1 MAKLLISQP
10 TGDVP
15 HELDGEVVTIG
26 RTPDNNIQ
34 IDDASVS
41 AHHAKLFLV
50 NGIYKLRDLD
60 STNHS
65 YINGVAASEA
75 DLASSCRLRFGNIEC
90 AFEAG
95 ASGANRTA
103 QDFSAQIGEK
113 QKLVE
118 SIMLERAALLQAN
131 RDLKTKL
138 DILTVELAELK
149 KKTELQGIGQ
159 QPQKQIE
166 NLVRERAAL
175 LHSNKEMSVRL
186 EAMTNA
192 SRQTPAQIPAEAADG
207 RHVIQQ
213 LTGER
218 NELKAKLEAA
228 VAGLNQAAQIS
239 SGLQNQIEELLRERD
254 ALLQA
259 NSALK
264 EKLETGAAEPP
275 PQEQP
280 QALRIQP
287 SAPLPQPKLD
297 IREMAARRVREAMD
311 ESPIDDESDDE
322 PQMPKTP
329 AVPTMAASAPR
340 VPAQAVATAPLLSS
354 WLKRAAKRK
363 SPAAENTDAQQ
374 QAAYN
379 DTLTIALPSAVPAVK
394 VANGNAAKSKADADS
409 AAESPEVKQA
419 LDLLNGMRRTL
430 HYFLRN
436 QKETNILEELG
447 RNAND
452 LFSKS
457 QVPSLYSTNH
467 LALALKTL
475 LDDLNTN
482 KHNINPSSLRTVG
495 QSIDFFATL
504 LDKQNLARIHDV
516 SEAKIFA
523 LDDDTGILETV
534 AATMEMVKLKVT
546 TSADP
551 LACLEKLA
559 EENFDMILLDVGLP
573 QMNGLDVCTRVR
585 SLPQHKNTPIV
596 FLTGSATVQNR
607 VQSTLSGGNDL
618 IGKPFSVHEL
628 AVKVLTWIYKGQLGL
643 T

>member
-1 MAKLLISQP
+1 
-10 TGDVP
+10 
-15 HELDGEVVTIG
+15 
-26 RTPDNNIQ
+26 
-34 IDDASVS
+34 
-41 AHHAKLFLV
+41 
-50 NGIYKLRDLD
+50 
-60 STNHS
+60 
-65 YINGVAASEA
+65 
-75 DLASSCRLRFGNIEC
+75 
-90 AFEAG
+90 
-95 ASGANRTA
+95 
-103 QDFSAQIGEK
+103 
-113 QKLVE
+113 
-118 SIMLERAALLQAN
+118 
-131 RDLKTKL
+131 
-138 DILTVELAELK
+138 
-149 KKTELQGIGQ
+149 
-159 QPQKQIE
+159 
-166 NLVRERAAL
+166 
-175 LHSNKEMSVRL
+175 
-186 EAMTNA
+186 
-192 SRQTPAQIPAEAADG
+192 
-207 RHVIQQ
+207 
-213 LTGER
+213 
-218 NELKAKLEAA
+218 
-228 VAGLNQAAQIS
+228 
-239 SGLQNQIEELLRERD
+239 
-254 ALLQA
+254 
-259 NSALK
+259 
-264 EKLETGAAEPP
+264 
-275 PQEQP
+275 
-280 QALRIQP
+280 
-287 SAPLPQPKLD
+287 
-297 IREMAARRVREAMD
+297 
-311 ESPIDDESDDE
+311 
-322 PQMPKTP
+322 
-329 AVPTMAASAPR
+329 
-340 VPAQAVATAPLLSS
+340 
-354 WLKRAAKRK
+354 
-363 SPAAENTDAQQ
+363 
-374 QAAYN
+374 
-379 DTLTIALPSAVPAVK
+379 VPAVK
-394 VANGNAAKSKADADS
+394 VANGNAPKSKADADS
-409 AAESPEVKQA
+409 AAEIPEVKQA

-457 QVPSLYSTNH
+457 QIPALYSTNH

-596 FLTGSATVQNR
+596 FLTGAATVQNR

>member
-1 MAKLLISQP
+1 
-10 TGDVP
+10 
-15 HELDGEVVTIG
+15 
-26 RTPDNNIQ
+26 
-34 IDDASVS
+34 
-41 AHHAKLFLV
+41 
-50 NGIYKLRDLD
+50 
-60 STNHS
+60 
-65 YINGVAASEA
+65 
-75 DLASSCRLRFGNIEC
+75 
-90 AFEAG
+90 
-95 ASGANRTA
+95 
-103 QDFSAQIGEK
+103 
-113 QKLVE
+113 
-118 SIMLERAALLQAN
+118 
-131 RDLKTKL
+131 
-138 DILTVELAELK
+138 
-149 KKTELQGIGQ
+149 
-159 QPQKQIE
+159 
-166 NLVRERAAL
+166 
-175 LHSNKEMSVRL
+175 
-186 EAMTNA
+186 
-192 SRQTPAQIPAEAADG
+192 
-207 RHVIQQ
+207 
-213 LTGER
+213 
-218 NELKAKLEAA
+218 
-228 VAGLNQAAQIS
+228 
-239 SGLQNQIEELLRERD
+239 
-254 ALLQA
+254 
-259 NSALK
+259 
-264 EKLETGAAEPP
+264 
-275 PQEQP
+275 
-280 QALRIQP
+280 
-287 SAPLPQPKLD
+287 
-297 IREMAARRVREAMD
+297 
-311 ESPIDDESDDE
+311 
-322 PQMPKTP
+322 MPKTP